1 MYLQLER
8 GMSDNTIDAYQH
20 DTNLL
25 VSYLNSQ
32 RPNIPLDKVSINT
45 LRNFLNEIEGMDL
58 GASTQARIVSGIKSF
73 FRYLVLE
80 KVIISDPSELIQ
92 TPKLR
97 RKLPDVLTPE
107 EVESIIINIDISTPE
122 GQRNRAIVETLY
134 GCGLRVSELVN
145 LQLSL
150 LNLDENI
157 LLVTGKGNKQR
168 LVPIGDQ
175 AKKQLAFYIDNI
187 RNKVVPKKGNNDIV
201 FLNRNGRKLSRQMI
215 YYIVK
220 AAVSCAGI
228 RKNIS
233 PHSLRHSYA
242 THLVQNG
249 ADLRVVQELLGH
261 VSITTTEI
269 YTHLDIAD
277 LKKAII
283 DFHPANRSG

>member
-1 MYLQLER
+1 
-8 GMSDNTIDAYQH
+8 MSDNTIDAYQH